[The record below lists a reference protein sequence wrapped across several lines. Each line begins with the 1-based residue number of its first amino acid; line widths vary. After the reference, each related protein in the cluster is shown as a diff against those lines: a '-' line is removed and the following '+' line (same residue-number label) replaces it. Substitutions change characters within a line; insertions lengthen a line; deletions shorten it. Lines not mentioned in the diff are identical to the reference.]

1 VKAPYAVTINQLD
14 DESFL
19 VYVGCKTLT
28 FVNLMDLVTH
38 LRRFYTDPE
47 ATIREFE
54 ARFGWPTVASGA
66 ERAVIGG
73 ESPNR
78 YAPGE
83 GRAANF
89 GGGSFGGR

>member
-1 VKAPYAVTINQLD
+1 MKAPYDV
-14 DESFL
+14 
-19 VYVGCKTLT
+19 TLT
-28 FVNLMDLVTH
+28 QCD
-38 LRRFYTDPE
+38 DGS
-47 ATIREFE
+47 II
-54 ARFGWPTVASGA
+54 ARVGWPTVASGA